1 MRTRSD
7 GRAVVG
13 SEFKPTY
20 AHPFRILLLVAA
32 SMFITEVMITFL
44 FSLFPLMTPA
54 QEGILDSFLL
64 LTFMVPLLYV
74 FFYRPFLLDIKERKK
89 AEMEKEATIVEL
101 KKAMDEIV
109 ILKGL
114 IPICA
119 NCKKVRDDAGYWQHI
134 EVYIRER
141 SEAEFSHGICPDC
154 AKELYPELMNPEM
167 K

>member
-1 MRTRSD
+1 MHARSD
-7 GRAVVG
+7 DRTGVG
-13 SEFKPTY
+13 SESNPSY

-32 SMFITEVMITFL
+32 AMFISEIMITLL

-54 QEGILDSFLL
+54 HEGILDSSLL
-64 LTFMVPLLYV
+64 LILMIPLLYV

-101 KKAMDEIV
+101 KKAMDEIK

-134 EVYIRER
+134 EVYVRER
-141 SEAEFSHGICPDC
+141 SDAEFSHGICPAC
-154 AKELYPELMNPEM
+154 AKELYPGLKIPEL